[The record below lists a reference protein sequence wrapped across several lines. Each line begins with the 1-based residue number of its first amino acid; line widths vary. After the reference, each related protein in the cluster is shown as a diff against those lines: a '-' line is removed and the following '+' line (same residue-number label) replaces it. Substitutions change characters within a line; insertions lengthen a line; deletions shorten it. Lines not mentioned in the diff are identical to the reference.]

1 VWGFKDVIACQ
12 TIAALG
18 RLMLT
23 AGDPAPLAA
32 HLSQHWASKPPYG
45 NAHPHCFPAQDAR
58 ALPTALCPTAFAQFP
73 ELAMLDLSLPF

>member
-1 VWGFKDVIACQ
+1 LGSFGWGVLFVRGVLVGGVLVGWGVLVIACQ

-32 HLSQHWASKPPYG
+32 HLSQH
-45 NAHPHCFPAQDAR
+45 
-58 ALPTALCPTAFAQFP
+58 
-73 ELAMLDLSLPF
+73 